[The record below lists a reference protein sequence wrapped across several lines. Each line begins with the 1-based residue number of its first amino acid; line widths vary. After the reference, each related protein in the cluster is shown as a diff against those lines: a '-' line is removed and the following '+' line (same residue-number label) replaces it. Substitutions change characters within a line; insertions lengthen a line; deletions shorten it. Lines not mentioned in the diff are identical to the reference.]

1 MQMIKKCVTYVILS
15 LKSSIVI
22 CNACKFI
29 LVNFNVNVFNVK
41 APLFVKIYPAKFI
54 SSKIKTYPRYL
65 ESRYDKSLNLHQ
77 ISYVAGATLL
87 AFNLNWNEKV

>member
-1 MQMIKKCVTYVILS
+1 MQMIKKCVTYIILS

-41 APLFVKIYPAKFI
+41 APLFVKIYSAKFI

-65 ESRYDKSLNLHQ
+65 ESRYDKKFKFTPDKLCGRCYLTS
-77 ISYVAGATLL
+77 I
-87 AFNLNWNEKV
+87 